1 MRRAKLFNSVYF
13 WEWDWQSEGLQ
24 KHFFPRTFCKCKK
37 WWQEKVLKVLK
48 YFQVNTITCLER
60 PYPYPRRVNGKGS
73 RWENTVIF
81 ISLCAP
87 VNYGGW
93 TSNPLALYYRGNGQL
108 FRAAVKWLND
118 LLVHCRAASHLSWDY
133 LTSIWVCFNIKE
145 NKIFQNFK
153 MGYIYKVSWDIGER
167 FSLPLM
173 SKDS

>member
-1 MRRAKLFNSVYF
+1 MRRTKLLNSVYF
-13 WEWDWQSEGLQ
+13 WEWDSQSEGLQ
-24 KHFFPRTFCKCKK
+24 KHFFPWTFCKCKK

-48 YFQVNTITCLER
+48 YFQMNTITCLER
-60 PYPYPRRVNGKGS
+60 PYPYPRCVNGKGS

-108 FRAAVKWLND
+108 FRAAVKWLNY
-118 LLVHCRAASHLSWDY
+118 LLVHCRAASHLSWDC

-145 NKIFQNFK
+145 IRSFRTLKWVTFIKFPGILVKGFP
-153 MGYIYKVSWDIGER
+153 
-167 FSLPLM
+167 FP
-173 SKDS
+173 